1 MVVAVLSLARILGE
15 CSTIHS
21 LPALFCFFKVE
32 IRLCTLI
39 PLLRPGLV
47 TVAQRTEMTVAEC
60 SLTLFIPQGAI
71 PKMMILV
78 HFTLHAEDK

>member
-60 SLTLFIPQGAI
+60 SLTLFISQGAI